1 LVIGVRGSTWSSVL
15 NVGAGGPGGR
25 DDPVDG
31 EIALGGGRRS
41 QQHRLVGEEHVER
54 LPVGLGED
62 GDAGD
67 AHLAA
72 GPDDPDGD
80 LAAIG
85 DEDLRE
91 RRAHDAP
98 DHSRSGA

>member
-1 LVIGVRGSTWSSVL
+1 MHGI
-15 NVGAGGPGGR
+15 GAGGPGGR

-31 EIALGGGRRS
+31 EIALGRGRRS
-41 QQHRLVGEEHVER
+41 QQHRLVGEQHVER

-72 GPDDPDGD
+72 GSDDPDRD

-85 DEDLRE
+85 DEDLLE
-91 RRAHDAP
+91 RGAHDARIIAGVAP
-98 DHSRSGA
+98 EGQRLNPRPT